1 MRRPVQWRWLRC
13 LPLLLLLLTP
23 AANASARTVAASP
36 NAQSS
41 TVTLVNADEDFI
53 ERDGDGGFTARPVLN
68 VQPEILAYGV
78 KDPVDGAWLTALYRV
93 QDDGRSVDG
102 GWEYVIDYPEY
113 STQADLDPDRA
124 YTLVLMAQQD
134 GLHTF
139 ESTIPIFEPTSLW
152 DRVLNAFNPAVWAR
166 ATAGWVV
173 EGVHGLMC
181 SVLERIT
188 GVDLEDCGS

>member
-1 MRRPVQWRWLRC
+1 MRRPIRWKWLRG
-13 LPLLLLLLTP
+13 LPLLLLLVAP
-23 AANASARTVAASP
+23 AANTSVEPIAASP
-36 NAQSS
+36 HPQSS

-53 ERDGDGGFTARPVLN
+53 ERDGDGGFKARPVLN
-68 VQPEILAYGV
+68 MQAEILAYGV

-102 GWEYVIDYPEY
+102 GWEYTVEYPIY
-113 STQADLDPDRA
+113 STQVDLDPDRA

-152 DRVLNAFNPAVWAR
+152 DRVLNAFNPSVWAR
-166 ATAGWVV
+166 AFAGWVV
-173 EGVHGLMC
+173 EGIHGLMC

-188 GVDLEDCGS
+188 GADLEDCGS